1 MQKTSII
8 EIVLEELNLS
18 TDPLKGR
25 MVCSSNH
32 SVLQD
37 KRTRRYKKN
46 NMRRLKS
53 THLLLSA

>member
-8 EIVLEELNLS
+8 EIVLQELNLS
-18 TDPLKGR
+18 TEPLSKGIIFGSKHN
-25 MVCSSNH
+25 VQPN
-32 SVLQD
+32 
-37 KRTRRYKKN
+37 KWTRRYKKN

>member
-8 EIVLEELNLS
+8 EIVLSELNLS
-18 TDPLKGR
+18 TGP
-25 MVCSSNH
+25 SSEGITCGTNRK
-32 SVLQD
+32 VQQN
-37 KRTRRYKKN
+37 KREKRYKKN

>member
-8 EIVLEELNLS
+8 EVVLEELNLS
-18 TDPLKGR
+18 TELLSGGI
-25 MVCSSNH
+25 VCGSKHNI
-32 SVLQD
+32 QQN

>member
-8 EIVLEELNLS
+8 EIVLEELDLS
-18 TDPLKGR
+18 TEPLNGR
-25 MVCSSNH
+25 IVHGEQHNSQQN
-32 SVLQD
+32 
-37 KRTRRYKKN
+37 KRIRRYKKN